1 MKRII
6 LIAVISGIIS
16 SIIAFLLFVFVLPSG
31 WLLFFIPAIMGI
43 CIQKFGKISAE
54 DVEGDDKLEKKVGFM
69 CAGAVLF
76 FIFLT
81 VIPITIIG
89 LYKGLGGWKMLLDIP
104 FYIVCVFAIWF
115 GYNRGVRAVVDAYYD
130 SNLKNRDNQ

>member
-6 LIAVISGIIS
+6 VIAAISGIIS

-54 DVEGDDKLEKKVGFM
+54 DVEGDDKLEKRVGYM

-76 FIFLT
+76 FIILT
-81 VIPITIIG
+81 IIPITIYSVYQG
-89 LYKGLGGWKMLLDIP
+89 AGWELLKDIP
-104 FYIVCVFAIWF
+104 FYIVCVFAVWF
-115 GYNRGVRAVVDAYYD
+115 GYNRGVRAVIDAYYD
-130 SNLKNRDNQ
+130 SNLKDSNGQ

>member
-1 MKRII
+1 MKRVIV
-6 LIAVISGIIS
+6 IAAISGIIS

-54 DVEGDDKLEKKVGFM
+54 DVEGDDKLEKRVGYM

-76 FIFLT
+76 FIILT
-81 VIPITIIG
+81 IIPITIYSVYQG
-89 LYKGLGGWKMLLDIP
+89 AGWELLKDIP
-104 FYIVCVFAIWF
+104 FYIVCVFAVWF

-130 SNLKNRDNQ
+130 SNLKDSNGQ

>member
-6 LIAVISGIIS
+6 VIAAISGIIS

-31 WLLFFIPAIMGI
+31 WLQFFIPAIMGI
-43 CIQKFGKISAE
+43 CIQKFGKISAK
-54 DVEGDDKLEKKVGFM
+54 DVEGDDKLEKRVGFM

-76 FIFLT
+76 FIILT

-89 LYKGLGGWKMLLDIP
+89 LYKGLGREMLLDIP
-104 FYIVCVFAIWF
+104 FYIVCVFAVWF

>member
-6 LIAVISGIIS
+6 VIAAISGIIS

-54 DVEGDDKLEKKVGFM
+54 DVEGDDKLEKRVGYM

-76 FIFLT
+76 FIILT
-81 VIPITIIG
+81 IIPITIYSVYQG
-89 LYKGLGGWKMLLDIP
+89 AGWELLKDIP
-104 FYIVCVFAIWF
+104 FYIVCVFAVWF

-130 SNLKNRDNQ
+130 SNLKDSNGQ

>member
-6 LIAVISGIIS
+6 VIAAISGIIS

-43 CIQKFGKISAE
+43 CIQKFGRISAE
-54 DVEGDDKLEKKVGFM
+54 DVEGDDKLEKRVGYM

-76 FIFLT
+76 FIILT
-81 VIPITIIG
+81 IIPITIYSVYQG
-89 LYKGLGGWKMLLDIP
+89 AGWELLKDIP
-104 FYIVCVFAIWF
+104 FYIVCVFAVWF

-130 SNLKNRDNQ
+130 SNLKDSNGQ

>member
-6 LIAVISGIIS
+6 VIAAISGIIS

-54 DVEGDDKLEKKVGFM
+54 DVEEDDKLEKRVGYM

-76 FIFLT
+76 FIILT
-81 VIPITIIG
+81 IIPITIFG
-89 LYKGLGGWKMLLDIP
+89 VLQGAGWELLKDIP
-104 FYIVCVFAIWF
+104 FYIVCVFAVWF

-130 SNLKNRDNQ
+130 SNLKDSNGQ

>member
-6 LIAVISGIIS
+6 VIAAISGIIS

-43 CIQKFGKISAE
+43 CIQKFGKISAK
-54 DVEGDDKLEKKVGFM
+54 DVEGDDKLEKRVGFM

-76 FIFLT
+76 FIILT

-89 LYKGLGGWKMLLDIP
+89 LYKGLGWEMLLDIP
-104 FYIVCVFAIWF
+104 FYIVCVFAVWF

-130 SNLKNRDNQ
+130 SNLKDSNGQ

>member
-6 LIAVISGIIS
+6 VIAAISGIIS

-43 CIQKFGKISAE
+43 CIQKFGKISAK
-54 DVEGDDKLEKKVGFM
+54 DVEGDDKLEKRVGFM

-76 FIFLT
+76 FITLT

-89 LYKGLGGWKMLLDIP
+89 LYKGLGSEMLLDIP
-104 FYIVCVFAIWF
+104 FYIVCVFAVWF

-130 SNLKNRDNQ
+130 SNLKNSDNQ

>member
-6 LIAVISGIIS
+6 VIAAISGVIS

-54 DVEGDDKLEKKVGFM
+54 DVEGDDKLEKRVGYM

-76 FIFLT
+76 FIILT
-81 VIPITIIG
+81 IIPITIYSVYQG
-89 LYKGLGGWKMLLDIP
+89 AGWELLKDIP
-104 FYIVCVFAIWF
+104 FYIVCVFAVWF
-115 GYNRGVRAVVDAYYD
+115 GYNRGVRAVIDAYYD
-130 SNLKNRDNQ
+130 SNLKDSNGQ